1 MPLRFY
7 FAQTSASLVF
17 FFVVC
22 SSVFAQSADT
32 IAQRM
37 QACTS
42 CHGKEGRA
50 APDGFYPRIAG
61 KPSVYLYQ
69 QLKNFQ
75 TRKRV
80 YEPMSHLVKNLSDDY
95 LREIAEYF
103 SALDLPYPAPLA
115 VVASNNELLR
125 GEQLVRR
132 GDADLKI
139 PACNQCHGAQMTGML
154 PATPGLLGLPRDYI
168 NSQIGS
174 WKEGSRKGQ
183 SPDCMQ
189 KVAKQLTPS
198 DLSAVASWLAAQPVP
213 SNGKPVA
220 QQTVQIAMKCDW

>member
-7 FAQTSASLVF
+7 FAQTSVSLVF
-17 FFVVC
+17 FLFVC

-95 LREIAEYF
+95 LREIADYF

-115 VVASNNELLR
+115 VVASNSELLR

-198 DLSAVASWLAAQPVP
+198 DLSAVASWLAAQPVL

>member
-1 MPLRFY
+1 MLLKLSF
-7 FAQTSASLVF
+7 SSLICFLCVYGNAF
-17 FFVVC
+17 G
-22 SSVFAQSADT
+22 QSADT

-37 QACTS
+37 QACTA

-61 KPSVYLYQ
+61 KPSAYLYQ

-80 YEPMSHLVKNLSDDY
+80 YEPMTHLVKNLSDDY
-95 LREIAEYF
+95 LREIADYF
-103 SALDLPYPAPLA
+103 SALDLPYAAPLA
-115 VVASNNELLR
+115 AAATNDELRR
-125 GEQLVRR
+125 GEQLVKK
-132 GDADLKI
+132 GDTDLKI

-174 WKEGSRKGQ
+174 WKEGSRKGLA
-183 SPDCMQ
+183 PDCMQ
-189 KVAKQLTPS
+189 KVAKQLTPN
-198 DLSAVASWLAAQPVP
+198 DLSAVAGWLAAQPVP
-213 SNGKPVA
+213 ANGKPAAEQV
-220 QQTVQIAMKCDW
+220 VPIAIKCDW